1 MSTSQEKI
9 IEVLENI
16 DNSICDDCL
25 SEKAAVFPRQQVNA
39 IARNLQKRRIIY
51 RGRGICSLCGK
62 GKITNSK
69 LMKYS
74 IDGFISKEL
83 EHEKN
88 HSRTEAAKKLDEIRR
103 NIIDVFKII
112 DKGSTRLGKDKYE
125 SFSTRLSR
133 LEEDG
138 KIDRNIA
145 SIIRMINSF
154 RNLVVYEDY
163 QPDSDEFQL
172 LQKAFLIIDKWCL
185 KFNK

>member
-1 MSTSQEKI
+1 
-9 IEVLENI
+9 
-16 DNSICDDCL
+16 
-25 SEKAAVFPRQQVNA
+25 
-39 IARNLQKRRIIY
+39 
-51 RGRGICSLCGK
+51 
-62 GKITNSK
+62 
-69 LMKYS
+69 MKYS